1 MEGIKKTISLEPYY
15 SRQKSTI
22 PFVGMSDDEYYP
34 NLDWGKIAFGVDFD
48 ELYTLS
54 GATAVGLYGEGIR
67 KLGRMNF
74 GEIMKMYSAA
84 KRGDIVDIDDE
95 NEPQKYRSIVQF
107 VDSKKVID
115 SPTPAPDPCCDPC
128 AVPSPPPEY
137 EMDSGSFYFA
147 PSVNFDFC
155 LVQSAN
161 IIGAYTFATK
171 DWFPGKRYFAGDKVI
186 YDGKTYKL
194 KEFDVDVTLTGSGVN
209 CHGEPLMSIGFYKS
223 SPASAFTEVV
233 ASFVAHDDVYGGLS
247 ESLFNEFVVNS
258 EEEIVEMG
266 YIYAKMPVGE
276 DKYVYYVRP
285 SWGGYNNAY
294 DGTVYFDVLYNRKD
308 PDMGFKMYGQYD
320 TEHWRIA
327 EDVWSNGEYEVSS
340 SGNSIV
346 VVGHQSRDIGF
357 DDITMRDG
365 IPVMPNV
372 GPQWESK
379 LVNFRRNTVTVAADG
394 TKLPGRLTWLEG
406 ATGTFNVLDL
416 PYLIGTIKN
425 IDTTG
430 EEVFGDYLADIKIEP
445 DHHSLI
451 SIYHIEEVTDGPHQR
466 TISGE
471 TYSYT
476 NYSYVKTDVWE
487 RSPEPSFK
495 GSIQKSG
502 DSFTIC
508 NEWSEVIFTCPDDL
522 ADNDYKISITV
533 GDEEIIAHE
542 KDEGEITVAGITV
555 STTPGKLNLPAYS
568 VVGVIDGGTSCNG
581 DGFTIQPTGGTQ
593 ENHDVRAD
601 KILEDYGESGEYVTF
616 QTLDTYEKLVEN
628 WAGGNIDETGWIT
641 FKYYIGAVLELEKN
655 DEGNVEKDA
664 PYIYN
669 GGERRLIYQDKYR
682 FQAKR
687 VEADVEKPGTD
698 GELYHCDV
706 VYLDID
712 YDSAKR
718 DVVLENINDY
728 RTSVIIADITATTQ
742 SMTDGGSP
750 VSLNFQNA
758 DYFMEDYQLGLS
770 FVANNNTNV
779 YIDRGS
785 ATAFER
791 HMRLSEVD
799 TMEDLE
805 IIGNGTF
812 FRLKS

>member
-22 PFVGMSDDEYYP
+22 PFVGMSENEYYP
-34 NLDWGKIAFGVDFD
+34 NLNWGKIACGVDFD
-48 ELYTLS
+48 KLYADS
-54 GATAVGLYGEGIR
+54 GATAVGMYGEGIR
-67 KLGRMNF
+67 KLGKMNF
-74 GEIMKMYSAA
+74 GEIIKMYSAA
-84 KRGDIVDIDDE
+84 KRGDIADIDDE
-95 NEPQKYRSIVQF
+95 NELKKYRSIVQF
-107 VDSKKVID
+107 VDSKNIID
-115 SPTPAPDPCCDPC
+115 PPTPAIDPCCDPC

-137 EMDSGSFYFA
+137 AMDSGDFYFV
-147 PSVNFDFC
+147 PKVNLDVC

-161 IIGAYTFATK
+161 IVGAYTFATK

-194 KEFDVDVTLTGSGVN
+194 KEFNGVVTLTGSGVN
-209 CHGEPLMSIGFYKS
+209 CHGKPLMSIGFYKS

-233 ASFVAHDDVYGGLS
+233 DSFVVHDDVYCGLS

-258 EEEIVEMG
+258 EEEIVDMG
-266 YIYAKMPVGE
+266 YIYAKKPVGE
-276 DKYVYYVRP
+276 DAYVYYVRP
-285 SWGGYNNAY
+285 SWGGYNNTY

-308 PDMGFKMYGQYD
+308 PDMGFKQYGLYD

-327 EDVWSNGEYEVSS
+327 EDVWSNGEYKVASC
-340 SGNSIV
+340 GNGVEIV
-346 VVGHQSRDIGF
+346 GKQSRDIGF
-357 DDITMRDG
+357 GDITMRDG
-365 IPVMPNV
+365 IPVMPNI

-379 LVNFRRNTVTVAADG
+379 LANFRRNTVTVAADG

-430 EEVFGDYLADIKIEP
+430 EEVFGDYLADIKVE
-445 DHHSLI
+445 S
-451 SIYHIEEVTDGPHQR
+451 
-466 TISGE
+466 
-471 TYSYT
+471 
-476 NYSYVKTDVWE
+476 
-487 RSPEPSFK
+487 
-495 GSIQKSG
+495 
-502 DSFTIC
+502 DSR
-508 NEWSEVIFTCPDDL
+508 
-522 ADNDYKISITV
+522 
-533 GDEEIIAHE
+533 G
-542 KDEGEITVAGITV
+542 
-555 STTPGKLNLPAYS
+555 
-568 VVGVIDGGTSCNG
+568 
-581 DGFTIQPTGGTQ
+581 GFTIQPTVGTQ
-593 ENHDVRAD
+593 GNHDVHAD
-601 KILEDYGESGEYVTF
+601 KILKDYGKSGEYVTF
-616 QTLDTYEKLVEN
+616 QTLNTYENLVKN
-628 WAGGNIDETGWIT
+628 WAGETGWIT

-655 DEGNVEKDA
+655 DEGEVEKDA
-664 PYIYN
+664 QYIYN
-669 GGERRLIYQDKYR
+669 GGEKRLIYQDKYR

-687 VEADVEKPGTD
+687 IETVLEKPGTD
-698 GELYHCDV
+698 GELYHCSV

-712 YDSAKR
+712 YNSATR

-728 RTSVIIADITATTQ
+728 RTSVIISDITATTQ
-742 SMTDGGSP
+742 SMTDGGAP

-799 TMEDLE
+799 TLQDLE
-805 IIGNGTF
+805 NYGNGMF
-812 FRLKS
+812 KLKE